1 MSRAVHPSGSQLG
14 RVCIHYKE
22 SLSIKMLNINY
33 VQERICFNLKINSK
47 HCTIVSFIDHQF
59 SLLMSVK
66 FFLNKLSLTMES
78 VTPNNS
84 FLAVSI
90 GDSNARSS
98 KWWTDDKTTQ
108 EGFKIENVPSQFFV
122 SQVLNKSTH
131 ISQNFNSCIN
141 LLFNK
146 I

>member
-1 MSRAVHPSGSQLG
+1 
-14 RVCIHYKE
+14 
-22 SLSIKMLNINY
+22 
-33 VQERICFNLKINSK
+33 
-47 HCTIVSFIDHQF
+47 
-59 SLLMSVK
+59 MSVK

-141 LLFNK
+141 LLFSK

>member
-1 MSRAVHPSGSQLG
+1 
-14 RVCIHYKE
+14 
-22 SLSIKMLNINY
+22 
-33 VQERICFNLKINSK
+33 
-47 HCTIVSFIDHQF
+47 
-59 SLLMSVK
+59 MSVK

-78 VTPNNS
+78 VTPNSS

-98 KWWTDDKTTQ
+98 KWWTDDKATQ

>member
-1 MSRAVHPSGSQLG
+1 
-14 RVCIHYKE
+14 
-22 SLSIKMLNINY
+22 
-33 VQERICFNLKINSK
+33 
-47 HCTIVSFIDHQF
+47 
-59 SLLMSVK
+59 MSVK

-108 EGFKIENVPSQFFV
+108 EGFKIENVPFQFFV